1 MSATHVCLSIT
12 RHAGLD
18 TPATAQPAPQ
28 LSLHDPLASDRQRIE
43 HFIHARYADTYNA
56 DIAHFLPLLMASW
69 SAGEVQGVLG
79 LRPGQCGRFFVE
91 NYLSAPLETL
101 ICERTSEQVSR
112 ATVIETG
119 NLAGTRGSSQLL
131 FIVLTD
137 VLHRAG
143 FRWVTFTATAQVSAL
158 LHRLGFAPQALC
170 EADPVCLGEHA
181 QAWGTYYANRPWV
194 VIGDV
199 GQAYQTLQR
208 NEFALKLLSEHAVEI
223 DAIVAL
229 LQPFSGDKHHG

>member
-1 MSATHVCLSIT
+1 MSATQVCLNIVST
-12 RHAGLD
+12 AGLD
-18 TPATAQPAPQ
+18 TSSHAAPQ
-28 LSLHDPLASDRQRIE
+28 LGLHDQQAFHRQTLE
-43 HFIHARYADTYNA
+43 HFIHSRYAETYSA

-69 SAGEVQGVLG
+69 NGGDVQGVLG

-91 NYLSAPLETL
+91 NYLSTPMETL
-101 ICERTSEQVSR
+101 VSERTGQAVSR
-112 ATVIETG
+112 ATLIETG

-158 LHRLGFAPQALC
+158 LHRLGFAPQEVC

-181 QAWGTYYANRPWV
+181 QSWGSYYANRPWV

-199 GQAYQTLQR
+199 AQAYKTLQR
-208 NEFALKLLSEHAVEI
+208 NEFALKLLSEHADEI

-229 LQPFSGDKHHG
+229 LQPFSKERSHG

>member
-1 MSATHVCLSIT
+1 MSATQVCLNIIST
-12 RHAGLD
+12 AGLD
-18 TPATAQPAPQ
+18 TSSHAAPQ
-28 LSLHDPLASDRQRIE
+28 LGLHDQQAFHRQTLE
-43 HFIHARYADTYNA
+43 HFIHSRYAETYSA

-69 SAGEVQGVLG
+69 NGGDVQGVLG

-91 NYLSAPLETL
+91 NYLSAPMETL
-101 ICERTSEQVSR
+101 VSERTGEAVSR
-112 ATVIETG
+112 ATLIETG

-158 LHRLGFAPQALC
+158 LHRLGFAPQEVC

-181 QAWGTYYANRPWV
+181 QSWGSYYANRPWV

-199 GQAYQTLQR
+199 AQAYKTLQR
-208 NEFALKLLSEHAVEI
+208 NEFALKLLSEHAGEI

-229 LQPFSGDKHHG
+229 LQPFSKERSHG

>member
-1 MSATHVCLSIT
+1 MSATQVCLNIVST
-12 RHAGLD
+12 AGLD
-18 TPATAQPAPQ
+18 TSSHAEPQ
-28 LSLHDPLASDRQRIE
+28 LGLHDRQAFHRHSLE
-43 HFIHARYADTYNA
+43 HFIHSRYAQTYSA

-69 SAGEVQGVLG
+69 HGSDVQGVLG

-91 NYLSAPLETL
+91 NYLRAPMETVVS
-101 ICERTSEQVSR
+101 ERTGEAVSR
-112 ATVIETG
+112 ATLIETG

-158 LHRLGFAPQALC
+158 LHRLGFAPQEIC

-181 QAWGTYYANRPWV
+181 LAWGSYYANRPWV

-199 GQAYQTLQR
+199 AQAYKTLQR
-208 NEFALKLLSEHAVEI
+208 NEFALKLLSEHADEI

-229 LQPFSGDKHHG
+229 LHPFSKERNHG

>member
-1 MSATHVCLSIT
+1 MSATQVCLNIVST
-12 RHAGLD
+12 AGLD
-18 TPATAQPAPQ
+18 TSSHAAPQ
-28 LSLHDPLASDRQRIE
+28 LGLHDQQAFHRQTLE
-43 HFIHARYADTYNA
+43 HFIHSRYAETYSA

-69 SAGEVQGVLG
+69 NGGDVQGVLG

-91 NYLSAPLETL
+91 NYLSAPMETL
-101 ICERTSEQVSR
+101 VSERTGQAVSR
-112 ATVIETG
+112 ATLIETG

-131 FIVLTD
+131 VIVLTD

-143 FRWVTFTATAQVSAL
+143 FRGVTFTATAQVSAL
-158 LHRLGFAPQALC
+158 LHRLGFAPQEIC

-181 QAWGTYYANRPWV
+181 QSWGSYYANRPWV

-199 GQAYQTLQR
+199 AQAYKTLQR
-208 NEFALKLLSEHAVEI
+208 NEFALKLLSEHADEI

-229 LQPFSGDKHHG
+229 LQPFSKERSHG